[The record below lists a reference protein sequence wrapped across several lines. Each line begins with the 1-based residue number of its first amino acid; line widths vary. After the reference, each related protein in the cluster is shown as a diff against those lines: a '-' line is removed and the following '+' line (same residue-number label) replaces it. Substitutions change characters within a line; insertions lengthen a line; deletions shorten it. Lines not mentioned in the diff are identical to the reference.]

1 MKMKR
6 ELMAAAL
13 RLASYFYTISVF
25 CFVCLGVGVAI
36 NACQTANAP
45 QSQSPVQLGAVFAE
59 GTCRGSL
66 RMDLRVGILALPIVA
81 DLDTHASPDG
91 ATGLVSLDLGGLLQ
105 ARCEVFK
112 GVADCK
118 TSGILAPPRPMP
130 VTQNPAPASEGG
142 QPDVTTP
149 SP

>member
-1 MKMKR
+1 MTDQEMQR
-6 ELMAAAL
+6 RDL
-13 RLASYFYTISVF
+13 LARVLFGLLGLCVGW
-25 CFVCLGVGVAI
+25 CLWMLAVG
-36 NACQTANAP
+36 CQSTANAP
-45 QSQSPVQLGAVFAE
+45 QSQSPVQLGEVFAE

-66 RMDLRVGILALPIVA
+66 RMDLRVGVLALPVVA

-91 ATGLVSLDLGGLLQ
+91 ATGLVSLDIGGLLQ

-118 TSGILAPPRPMP
+118 TSGILAPPRQMP

-142 QPDVTTP
+142 QPDASSP

>member
-1 MKMKR
+1 MKKYIGRIMD
-6 ELMAAAL
+6 LIF
-13 RLASYFYTISVF
+13 YFLFVF
-25 CFVCLGVGVAI
+25 VLCV
-36 NACQTANAP
+36 ACQTPTANAP
-45 QSQSPVQLGAVFAE
+45 QTQAPVQLGEVFAE

-66 RMDLRVGILALPIVA
+66 RMDLRVGPLALPIVA

-118 TSGILAPPRPMP
+118 TSGILAPPRQMP

-142 QPDVTTP
+142 QPDATTP
-149 SP
+149 

>member
-1 MKMKR
+1 MIEINFGSGRAMVGW
-6 ELMAAAL
+6 LLIATMF
-13 RLASYFYTISVF
+13 LAVWTSPGCNS
-25 CFVCLGVGVAI
+25 
-36 NACQTANAP
+36 ANAP
-45 QSQSPVQLGAVFAE
+45 QPQSPVQLGEVFAE

-81 DLDTHASPDG
+81 DLDTHASEKG

-105 ARCEVFK
+105 ARCDVFAGK
-112 GVADCK
+112 ADCK
-118 TSGILAPPRPMP
+118 TSGLLAPPRQMP